1 LNHCCTSPLPTN
13 GVGNISGPP
22 LFMDLAAGDFRLREE
37 SPCIDAGTNLVGFTM
52 TVTNV
57 DSGEVSVLAYAY
69 DPTDVLGNTR
79 FIDGNFD
86 GTVAWDIGAYE
97 FNSFKP
103 PRFAVHPQ
111 RTADRRWTL
120 HIIGEPNQMVLLQ
133 RSDNLRDWSDVW
145 GGWPGPRVFLG
156 EAGVGQITDND
167 PQGAMFYRVVV
178 P

>member
-69 DPTDVLGNTR
+69 EPTDVLGNTR

-97 FNSFKP
+97 FNSFKL

-111 RTADRRWTL
+111 RTPNGRWTL
-120 HIIGEPNQMVLLQ
+120 NIIGEPNQLVLVQ
-133 RSDNLRDWSDVW
+133 RSENLRDWYDLW
-145 GGWPGPRVFLG
+145 RPGPGVFLG